1 MGFTTDRRVFT
12 RSIASLGAG
21 VLASDGLAR
30 TAPSAGVA
38 TEPPGPAGVLNV
50 AQAAQGDT
58 QTVPLAPPD
67 AQAAKVKMPTVVPRQ
82 VGFALVELGQLAI
95 EEILPAFGLCRMAR
109 PTAFV
114 SGHPEKAKHLSEVY
128 GTPGR
133 TTIYNYEN
141 FDAIKDDPAID
152 VVYIVLPNSMHAEYT
167 IRALKAGKHVLCEK
181 PMATS
186 TAECERMIAAA
197 NEAGRKLMIA
207 YRLHYEPFNQKVM
220 QLAEGGQLG
229 QLKHISASNCQDTKA
244 PNIRLSSKLGGG
256 PARDVGIYCINAGRY
271 VTGEE
276 PVEVHAVAHKPDDDS
291 RFLEVPESVTF
302 TLRYPSGVVA
312 QCQCGFGSTVVRQLS
327 VFGTEGAIDL
337 ANAFAYRGQV
347 LKVKRGSEDK
357 GDERIEK
364 LLLSPVNHFASE
376 MDHLCECLIAGTEPR
391 TTGDMGLA
399 DMRIIQAIEES
410 WMSGK
415 RVELG

>member
-1 MGFTTDRRVFT
+1 
-12 RSIASLGAG
+12 
-21 VLASDGLAR
+21 
-30 TAPSAGVA
+30 
-38 TEPPGPAGVLNV
+38 
-50 AQAAQGDT
+50 
-58 QTVPLAPPD
+58 
-67 AQAAKVKMPTVVPRQ
+67 
-82 VGFALVELGQLAI
+82 
-95 EEILPAFGLCRMAR
+95 
-109 PTAFV
+109 
-114 SGHPEKAKHLSEVY
+114 
-128 GTPGR
+128 
-133 TTIYNYEN
+133 
-141 FDAIKDDPAID
+141 
-152 VVYIVLPNSMHAEYT
+152 
-167 IRALKAGKHVLCEK
+167 
-181 PMATS
+181 
-186 TAECERMIAAA
+186 
-197 NEAGRKLMIA
+197 MIA

-229 QLKHISASNCQDTKA
+229 QLKHLSASNCQDTKA

-256 PARDVGIYCINAGRY
+256 PAPDVGIYCINAGRY

-276 PVEVHAVAHKPDDDS
+276 PVEVHAVAHKPDDDL

-364 LLLSPVNHFASE
+364 LLLSPVNHFTSE

-391 TTGDMGLA
+391 TTGVMGLA

-415 RVELG
+415 RVELGSVEQGEIDLNSRCVS